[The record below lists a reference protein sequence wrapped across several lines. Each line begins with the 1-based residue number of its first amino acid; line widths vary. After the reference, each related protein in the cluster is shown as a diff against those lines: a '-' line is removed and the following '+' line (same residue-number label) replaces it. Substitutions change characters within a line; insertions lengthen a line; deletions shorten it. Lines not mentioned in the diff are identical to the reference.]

1 MNHRSRPPRPVRRRP
16 LAACCRSPRP
26 KRYRRA
32 KILPTMKG
40 MGAVAWRL
48 PEGILLAGA
57 LALVACGA
65 PDHSATISSPPS
77 RSPIS
82 SPAANADD
90 AAVVAAYRSA
100 TAAFVHAGQTMNP
113 DDPALLATMSG
124 QELSTVTKN
133 LLIDKAG
140 GLVARGDVTLT
151 DPHVVANDGQ
161 TATLRDCQYSGIL
174 LVDAKTGQ
182 GAPGVANGPQDIA
195 ITATFVFT
203 NGVWKESQQDGKVGP
218 CPIGY

>member
-1 MNHRSRPPRPVRRRP
+1 
-16 LAACCRSPRP
+16 
-26 KRYRRA
+26 
-32 KILPTMKG
+32 MKG
-40 MGAVAWRL
+40 MGAVGWRL
-48 PEGILLAGA
+48 GEGLLLSSA
-57 LALVACGA
+57 LILVACGTPGA
-65 PDHSATISSPPS
+65 ATVVSPPS
-77 RSPIS
+77 RSPT
-82 SPAANADD
+82 PAPATNPAD
-90 AAVVAAYRSA
+90 AAVVAAYRNA

-113 DDPALLATMSG
+113 DDPELPATMSG

-133 LLIDKAG
+133 LLVDKAG
-140 GLVARGDVTLT
+140 GLVARGDITLT

-182 GAPGVANGPQDIA
+182 GAPGVANGPQYIA
-195 ITATFVFT
+195 VTATFVLT